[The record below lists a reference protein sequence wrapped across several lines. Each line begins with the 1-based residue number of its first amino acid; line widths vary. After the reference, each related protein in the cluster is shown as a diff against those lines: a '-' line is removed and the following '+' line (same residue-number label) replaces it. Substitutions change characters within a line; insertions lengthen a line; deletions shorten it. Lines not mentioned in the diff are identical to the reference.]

1 MLYSVMRLRRAAFR
15 AIKTLDQLPLKFLST
30 FDLDQGRIRSS
41 GWRMLPWSGD
51 RNGLN
56 TQFGATSQAVNRGER
71 QPAELLSKDEF
82 VALGATR
89 GEGGAVYVE
98 VQIGSGGGGGGG
110 TGKP

>member
-1 MLYSVMRLRRAAFR
+1 
-15 AIKTLDQLPLKFLST
+15 
-30 FDLDQGRIRSS
+30 
-41 GWRMLPWSGD
+41 MLPWSGD

-71 QPAELLSKDEF
+71 QPAELLS
-82 VALGATR
+82 R
-89 GEGGAVYVE
+89 GDGGAVYFE